1 MQENNVCFEY
11 NLNREEI
18 KSALYLTNMLKGRR
32 IRTIVQLCLCAL
44 IFVIS
49 IINIITD
56 PTHTV
61 SYIMI
66 VAGILVTVMVLTVP
80 KMEEKRAID
89 EAEKTTKATT
99 VITLLDSAIEINIP
113 STNVKWEIDKNLL
126 SSVLQNDIIYCLILS
141 DNRLV
146 VIPKRAVN
154 EVNAKDEFERLIS
167 SMIN

>member
-1 MQENNVCFEY
+1 
-11 NLNREEI
+11 
-18 KSALYLTNMLKGRR
+18 
-32 IRTIVQLCLCAL
+32 
-44 IFVIS
+44 
-49 IINIITD
+49 
-56 PTHTV
+56 
-61 SYIMI
+61 MI

-154 EVNAKDEFERLIS
+154 EANAKDEFERLIS

>member
-99 VITLLDSAIEINIP
+99 VITRAKAIVRPIKILFFKKLINSNLNTVKNCFISAP
-113 STNVKWEIDKNLL
+113 P
-126 SSVLQNDIIYCLILS
+126 Y
-141 DNRLV
+141 
-146 VIPKRAVN
+146 
-154 EVNAKDEFERLIS
+154 
-167 SMIN
+167 MIQKSR